1 MRLRTHTFFA
11 TVICGALLA
20 VLALLAF
27 SLFNAGI
34 DPRTGHRGDID
45 PSSAAM
51 VGFGVLGFVH
61 SIAIIFFTDDA
72 AAAKGRRFEAR
83 IPDSFTGFIRQAAI
97 KVFSVGPIFAAFA
110 AASVFIW
117 HSIAAVPGTSGTVWG
132 DYMTSP
138 LPAIVV
144 FLACWSAANI
154 GFAIAACAEAFHR
167 TRSGL
172 FATVLVATVLVAMVI
187 LGLGIT
193 AGFAFL
199 PSQPTSLALIV
210 TVIAFLLSL
219 LTMAGIRVWAIAR
232 VARWEAPRPA
242 PTLWPE
248 SRAQRF
254 DSVLPGAPGAPG
266 TSYTGG
272 PPFDVLEPDET
283 VLTYFKSE
291 RTPEPQLLIATNQRF
306 VRASILGSDRTFILD
321 QAAPGQL
328 AGARS
333 ERVGRDLMTT
343 AHFHDH
349 PVMRVVGGDP
359 RQSRAFAVA
368 VTRLTRSGQ
377 FRR

>member
-11 TVICGALLA
+11 TVVCGAL
-20 VLALLAF
+20 
-27 SLFNAGI
+27 
-34 DPRTGHRGDID
+34 P
-45 PSSAAM
+45 
-51 VGFGVLGFVH
+51 
-61 SIAIIFFTDDA
+61 
-72 AAAKGRRFEAR
+72 
-83 IPDSFTGFIRQAAI
+83 
-97 KVFSVGPIFAAFA
+97 AAFA
-110 AASVFIW
+110 AAAVFIW
-117 HSIAAVPGTSGTVWG
+117 QAIAAVPGTPETVWG
-132 DYMTSP
+132 DYLASP

-172 FATVLVATVLVAMVI
+172 VATILVAMFIVAMFI
-187 LGLGIT
+187 VGLGIT

-199 PSQPTSLALIV
+199 PSRPTSLALLV
-210 TVIAFLLSL
+210 TVIAFPLSL
-219 LTMAGIRVWAIAR
+219 LAMTGALVWALSR
-232 VARWEAPRPA
+232 VARWEARRPA
-242 PTLWPE
+242 SALWPE
-248 SRAQRF
+248 SRAQHL
-254 DSVLPGAPGAPG
+254 DSMRPGAPG
-266 TSYTGG
+266 TSYPGG

-306 VRASILGSDRTFILD
+306 VRASILGTDRTFILE
-321 QAAPGQL
+321 QAGPGQL

-377 FRR
+377 LRR

>member
-11 TVICGALLA
+11 TVVCGALLA
-20 VLALLAF
+20 VLALIAF

-34 DPRTGHRGDID
+34 DLRAGHHGDVD
-45 PSSAAM
+45 PASAAM
-51 VGFGVLGFVH
+51 VGFGAFGFFH
-61 SIAIIFFTDDA
+61 SIAIIFFTDDPT
-72 AAAKGRRFEAR
+72 AAKGRRFEPR
-83 IPDSFTGFIRQAAI
+83 IPDSFTGFIRKAGY
-97 KVFSVGPIFAAFA
+97 KVFSVGPIFAAFTA
-110 AASVFIW
+110 AAVFIW
-117 HSIAAVPGTSGTVWG
+117 QAIAAVPGTPETVWG
-132 DYMTSP
+132 DYLASP

-172 FATVLVATVLVAMVI
+172 VATILVAMFIV
-187 LGLGIT
+187 GLGIT

-199 PSQPTSLALIV
+199 PSRPTSLALLV
-210 TVIAFLLSL
+210 TVIAFPLSL
-219 LTMAGIRVWAIAR
+219 LAMTGALVWAISR

-242 PTLWPE
+242 SALWPE
-248 SRAQRF
+248 SRAQHLGSNR
-254 DSVLPGAPGAPG
+254 PGAPGAPG
-266 TSYTGG
+266 TSYPGG

-306 VRASILGSDRTFILD
+306 VRASILGTDRTFILE
-321 QAAPGQL
+321 QAGPGQL

-377 FRR
+377 LRR